1 MKTIYRIL
9 LTLNSTSLVLFVYMI
24 KGGLWIEKMGAISI
38 AVYVL
43 AIVVFTNICIFLGRI
58 LKKDS
63 IEGDI
68 QDISMA
74 NDNYLPS
81 YLGYFFVALSIPDG
95 RWLTFWTIFLIIC
108 IFTYSSHTLY
118 FNPLFLLFG
127 YNFYY
132 LSTKKRVK
140 IFVISKQRDIRNE
153 EGVSFMNLRKINEF
167 TYVDMEGEK

>member
-1 MKTIYRIL
+1 ML
-9 LTLNSTSLVLFVYMI
+9 LTLNSTSLVLFVYAI
-24 KGGLWIEKMGAISI
+24 KESLWIGKMGPVSI

-43 AIVVFTNICIFLGRI
+43 AIIGFTYVCILLRCI

-81 YLGYFFVALSIPDG
+81 YLGYFFVALSIPDDN
-95 RWLTFWTIFLIIC
+95 WIVFWTVFLIIY
-108 IFTYSSHTLY
+108 IFTYNSHTLY

-132 LSTKKRVK
+132 LSTKKKVK
-140 IFVISKQRDIRNE
+140 IFVISKQRDIRNAE
-153 EGVSFMNLRKINEF
+153 EVSFMNLRKINEF
-167 TYVDMEGEK
+167 TYIDMEEAE